1 MHPILNMSKKV
12 LGFAAIT
19 ILYLFLIMIIWNR
32 VIVKKFPNS
41 NIQQLSYW
49 DSLLL
54 SVLFSLVSTGIFSS
68 FYQDD
73 MYCSQT
79 DDYDE

>member
-1 MHPILNMSKKV
+1 MHPILNISKKI
-12 LGFAAIT
+12 LGFAAVIV
-19 ILYLFLIMIIWNR
+19 LYLFLIMIIWNR

-41 NIQQLSYW
+41 NIQQLTYW

-54 SVLFSLVSTGIFSS
+54 SVFFSLISTGIFSS

-73 MYCSQT
+73 MYNSQT

>member
-1 MHPILNMSKKV
+1 MHTILNISKKV
-12 LGFAAIT
+12 LGFAAVT
-19 ILYLFLIMIIWNR
+19 VLYLFLIMIIWNR

-73 MYCSQT
+73 IYNSQT

>member
-1 MHPILNMSKKV
+1 MHHILNISKKV
-12 LGFAAIT
+12 LGFVAVT
-19 ILYLFLIMIIWNR
+19 VLYFFLIMLIWNR

-73 MYCSQT
+73 MYDSQT

>member
-1 MHPILNMSKKV
+1 MHPILNISKKI
-12 LGFAAIT
+12 LGFAAVIV
-19 ILYLFLIMIIWNR
+19 LYLFLIMIIWNR

-41 NIQQLSYW
+41 NMQQLTYW

-54 SVLFSLVSTGIFSS
+54 SVFFSLISTGIFSS

-73 MYCSQT
+73 MYNSQT

>member
-1 MHPILNMSKKV
+1 MHTILNISKKV
-12 LGFAAIT
+12 LGFAAVT
-19 ILYLFLIMIIWNR
+19 VLYLFLIMIIWNR

-73 MYCSQT
+73 MYNSQT